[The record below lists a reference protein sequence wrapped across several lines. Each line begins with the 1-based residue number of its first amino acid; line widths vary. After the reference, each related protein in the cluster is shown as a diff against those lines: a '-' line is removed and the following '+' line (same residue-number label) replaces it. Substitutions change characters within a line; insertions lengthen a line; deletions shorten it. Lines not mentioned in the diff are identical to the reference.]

1 MLKSDKKK
9 GRVKISNQFIFAPFL
24 VNGGGFPI
32 SHHLTIKHRSNYAKR
47 KC

>member
-9 GRVKISNQFIFAPFL
+9 VREAIESFHISSPFL

-47 KC
+47 RC

>member
-9 GRVKISNQFIFAPFL
+9 GRALKFESSHFFAPFL

-32 SHHLTIKHRSNYAKR
+32 SHHLTIKHKQEQL
-47 KC
+47 C

>member
-9 GRVKISNQFIFAPFL
+9 GRALKFESSHFSAPFL

-32 SHHLTIKHRSNYAKR
+32 SHHLTIKHKQEQL
-47 KC
+47 C

>member
-9 GRVKISNQFIFAPFL
+9 VRVRNFESSHISAPFL

-32 SHHLTIKHRSNYAKR
+32 SHHLTINTQEPL
-47 KC
+47 C